1 MNNIR
6 IVRILFWSVV
16 VLQLATQVTAMA
28 SGQQVVIGRAGKAI
42 ALQRVGVANGGDDF
56 KTHLESQ
63 LVQQKGLMEHRM
75 AVRID
80 DLNQVCV
87 LTPEQLQKLKIAAKG
102 AIEKS
107 LTDLRTEMTET
118 AMQPFALPLLPEGLD
133 DPDEAENEPAEET
146 PAGDAATNNAE
157 AIDESAV
164 EAGAQAVAVVDVQ
177 VDVQPMQRLVL
188 AQPVFG
194 PNTEGKKPEMHAI
207 WKSTVEKALTSD
219 QSEKLSSVLAE
230 RTKQQT
236 HSAVENFITKVD
248 MELFLQPTQR
258 EKLAAWVQ
266 EGYGELLRS
275 NIENP
280 MHGFFFDMGTAS
292 DDGENQEVSAILTP
306 AQLGIWNSKYKNE
319 LEMLKN
325 NNVNAAGVGGAF
337 RIFRN

>member
-1 MNNIR
+1 MNYIR
-6 IVRILFWSVV
+6 LVRILFWSVV
-16 VLQLATQVTAMA
+16 VLQLETQVAPTVN
-28 SGQQVVIGRAGKAI
+28 GQQVVIGRAGKAI
-42 ALQRVGVANGGDDF
+42 AAQGFGVAVADDDF
-56 KTHLESQ
+56 KAHMENQ
-63 LVQQKGLMEHRM
+63 LVQQKGLMESRM

-107 LTDLRTEMTET
+107 LTDFRQEMET
-118 AMQPFALPLLPEGLD
+118 AMQPFAVPLEPEGFD
-133 DPDEAENEPAEET
+133 DPDAAENEPAEET
-146 PAGDAATNNAE
+146 PEGDAATKNAE
-157 AIDESAV
+157 AIDEPAV
-164 EAGAQAVAVVDVQ
+164 AAGAQAGAIVDVQ
-177 VDVQPMQRLVL
+177 VDVQPMQRLVM

-194 PNTEGKKPEMHAI
+194 PNTESQKPEMQSI
-207 WKSTVEKALTSD
+207 WKSTVEKTLTSD

-266 EGYGELLRS
+266 AGYGELLRS
-275 NIENP
+275 SIENP
-280 MHGFFFDMGTAS
+280 MPGFFFAMGSAS
-292 DDGENQEVSAILTP
+292 DSAENREVSAILTP
-306 AQLGIWNSKYKNE
+306 AQLGIWNSKFNNE

-325 NNVNAAGVGGAF
+325 NNVNAAGGGGAI

>member
-1 MNNIR
+1 MNYIR

-16 VLQLATQVTAMA
+16 VLQLETQVAPTVN
-28 SGQQVVIGRAGKAI
+28 GQQVVIGRAGKAI
-42 ALQRVGVANGGDDF
+42 AAQGFGVAVADDDF
-56 KTHLESQ
+56 KAHMEEQ
-63 LVQQKGLMEHRM
+63 LVQQKGLMESRM

-107 LTDLRTEMTET
+107 LTDFRKEMET
-118 AMQPFALPLLPEGLD
+118 TIGQFAAPLGPQGFD
-133 DPDEAENEPAEET
+133 DADGAENEPSEEDLE
-146 PAGDAATNNAE
+146 GDSATKNAE
-157 AIDESAV
+157 AIDEPAV
-164 EAGAQAVAVVDVQ
+164 EAAPQAQAVLEVKMNI
-177 VDVQPMQRLVL
+177 QPMRQLVM

-194 PNTEGKKPEMHAI
+194 SSTEHQKPEMQTI
-207 WKSTVEKALTSD
+207 WKSTVEKTLTSD

-230 RTKQQT
+230 RTKQQI
-236 HSAVENFITKVD
+236 SAAVENFITKVD

-258 EKLAAWVQ
+258 EKLTAWVQ

-275 NIENP
+275 SIENP
-280 MHGFFFDMGTAS
+280 MPGFFFDMGSAS
-292 DDGENQEVSAILTP
+292 DDGENQAVSAILTP

-325 NNVNAAGVGGAF
+325 NNVNAAGGAI